1 MRSIRE
7 FLSQERNAIT
17 DFKGCSISVLEN
29 PKPKLLAEEHTTML
43 DGLLSDLQVLT
54 AESFGTELERHS
66 CDGVRDHI
74 VNVDALAFLHDGD
87 NVLGFASSKR
97 FPQDDSLF
105 YLHGVAIA
113 NAFKGNGGSVAL
125 IKTLMGLT
133 PSTKSAFTSQ
143 NPIMF
148 CALRNMCSRVYP
160 SPEQASI
167 PLELERLGT
176 DLVSGRPGDFDPKT
190 FVAKNLYGR
199 CLYNGLPDCRDR
211 EVDLWFSNVLGTD
224 DRRYTR
230 NAFLFIGEG
239 YR

>member
-1 MRSIRE
+1 MKSIRE
-7 FLSQERNAIT
+7 FLSQERNSVV
-17 DFKGCSISVLEN
+17 DFKGCSISILED
-29 PKPKLLAEEHTTML
+29 PKPKLLATDCVIML

-97 FPQDDSLF
+97 FPYDDSLF

-113 NAFKGNGGSVAL
+113 DAFKGNGGSVAL
-125 IKTLMGLT
+125 IKALMGLT
-133 PSTKSAFTSQ
+133 PSTKIAFTSQ

-148 CALRNMCSRVYP
+148 CALRNMCSKVYP

-167 PLELERLGT
+167 PLEFERLGM

-199 CLYNGLPDCRDR
+199 CLYNGLPDCRDK
-211 EVDLWFSNVLGTD
+211 EVDLWFSSVLGAD
-224 DRRYTR
+224 DQRYTQ
-230 NAFLFIGEG
+230 NAFLFIGDG

>member
-1 MRSIRE
+1 M
-7 FLSQERNAIT
+7 
-17 DFKGCSISVLEN
+17 LEN

-74 VNVDALAFLHDGD
+74 VNVDALAFLHEGN

-97 FPQDDSLF
+97 FSHDDSLF

-113 NAFKGNGGSVAL
+113 NAFKGNGGSIAL

-133 PSTKSAFTSQ
+133 SSTKIAFTSQ

-148 CALRNMCSRVYP
+148 CALQNMCNRIHP
-160 SPEQASI
+160 SPGQVSI
-167 PLELERLGT
+167 PLELEKLGM
-176 DLVSGRPGDFDPKT
+176 DLVSGRPGNFNPKT
-190 FVAKNLYGR
+190 FVARDLYGR
-199 CLYNGLPDCRDR
+199 CLYNGLPDCKD
-211 EVDLWFSNVLGTD
+211 EKVDSWFSDVLGVD
-224 DRRYTR
+224 ERRYTR